1 MDVKSKLLHLRRQTS
16 YASPLLF
23 VALAVAMLSL

>member
-1 MDVKSKLLHLRRQTS
+1 VKTKLLNLRRQSS

-23 VALAVAMLSL
+23 VALAVAMMSL

>member
-1 MDVKSKLLHLRRQTS
+1 VKTKLLQLRRQTS

-23 VALAVAMLSL
+23 IALAVAMLSL

>member
-1 MDVKSKLLHLRRQTS
+1 MKTRLLHLRRQSS

-23 VALAVAMLSL
+23 VALGVAMMSL

>member
-1 MDVKSKLLHLRRQTS
+1 VKTKLLHLRRQTS

-23 VALAVAMLSL
+23 VALAVAMIAW

>member
-1 MDVKSKLLHLRRQTS
+1 MKLLHLRRQTS

>member
-1 MDVKSKLLHLRRQTS
+1 VKTRLIHLRRQTS

>member
-1 MDVKSKLLHLRRQTS
+1 VKIKLLHLRRQTS

-23 VALAVAMLSL
+23 VALAVAMISW

>member
-1 MDVKSKLLHLRRQTS
+1 VKTKLLHLRRQTS

>member
-1 MDVKSKLLHLRRQTS
+1 VKTKLLYLRRQTS

-23 VALAVAMLSL
+23 VVLAVAMLSL

>member
-1 MDVKSKLLHLRRQTS
+1 MKARLLHLRRQSS

-23 VALAVAMLSL
+23 VALAVVMLSR

>member
-1 MDVKSKLLHLRRQTS
+1 VKTRLLHLRRQTS

-23 VALAVAMLSL
+23 VALAVAMISW